1 MDLIYFLRVLL
12 KRKWLILAIV
22 SIAVITTF
30 LITFNAP
37 KIYNAHARI
46 ATGISDQESLLFAS
60 EGVSNPQRYEIAAKF
75 NNMVERIRSPRVL
88 DLVSYQLFLHDL
100 KSETS
105 FRPEAYRQLN
115 AQFATDE
122 LQIAAE
128 QFHLKSDSLEA
139 LQGTDQLERKHL
151 EMLRI
156 MRYDGPSLAA
166 RLEVRRIPGTDYIG
180 IDFHADKAQMA
191 AYVVNSLSQEFIRF
205 HNDFNS
211 DQAGS
216 AVSFYAQQ
224 LAETQND
231 LNQKMREWRQY
242 QNTLGSQSS
251 ENANTEL
258 LDLIKHLQARR
269 SDATQSRFVAQRSL
283 KEANTDLKLDNP
295 IGNDQNGPSR
305 GENPQISLRKNI
317 SRLNQQYVD
326 QGAKNEKLL
335 DSIVIFQR
343 QIERQIFQEIAQET
357 PTAAESQESSFRN
370 KIASELTIN
379 IAQERINL
387 IDQSL
392 REVGETEAGSQ
403 LTDETG
409 SPLGQEVDQARD
421 KYLLALAK
429 YSESRLAASG
439 STVYSPSQVDF
450 VYPPEQ
456 GVASKSPLLVV
467 LSGLISLAL
476 CVVVIFILEYLDRSI
491 KYPSRFQETTG
502 LPVLGLLNRLNSG
515 NLDLVGL
522 FNDTQKSKTL
532 ETYKQLLR
540 KIRYELV
547 ESGGQRILVT
557 STKEATG
564 KTSLLISLAYSLSLN
579 GKRVLLIDTNFK
591 DHALT
596 DITAAQPSLEGFI
609 KGKVKREALIS
620 SSVFERV
627 DVIGAAES
635 TLSPAE
641 ILDEYRFAELLDEVS
656 KEYDLIL
663 MEGPPLNSYSDTREL
678 VNYADKVLPIFSA
691 TANINQRD
699 LHSIEYL
706 KSLDDQLLGAVLNKV
721 DLNNL
726 DQ

>member
-12 KRKWLILAIV
+12 KRRWLILAIV
-22 SIAVITTF
+22 SIAVVTTF

-60 EGVSNPQRYEIAAKF
+60 EGVSSPQRYEIAAKF

-105 FRPEAYRQLN
+105 FKPEAYRQLN

-122 LQIAAE
+122 LQVAAE
-128 QFHLKSDSLEA
+128 QFQLKSDSLEA
-139 LQGTDQLERKHL
+139 LQATDQLEQKHL
-151 EMLRI
+151 SMLRL
-156 MRYDGPSLAA
+156 MRYDGASISA

-180 IDFHADKAQMA
+180 IDFHADNPQMA
-191 AYVVNSLSQEFIRF
+191 AFVVNSLSQEFIRF

-211 DQAGS
+211 DRAGR

-231 LNQKMREWRQY
+231 LNQKMREWQNY
-242 QNTLGSQSS
+242 QKTLGSQE
-251 ENANTEL
+251 ENNPNTEL
-258 LDLIKHLQARR
+258 LDLIKHLQTKR
-269 SDATQSRFVAQRSL
+269 SDATQARFVAQRSL
-283 KEANTDLKLDNP
+283 RDANTQLKLEKSLW
-295 IGNDQNGPSR
+295 NDDKGPSR
-305 GENPQISLRKNI
+305 GANPKLSFRQSISKF
-317 SRLNQQYVD
+317 NQRYIV
-326 QGAKNEKLL
+326 QGAKNKALL
-335 DSIVIFQR
+335 DSIAILQAK
-343 QIERQIFQEIAQET
+343 IEQQIFQEVAQET
-357 PTAAESQESSFRN
+357 PTAVESQSDNFRN
-370 KIASELTIN
+370 KISSELTIE
-379 IAQERINL
+379 IAQERINF

-392 REVGETEAGSQ
+392 RELGETEAGNQ
-403 LTDETG
+403 LTDDSG
-409 SPLGQEVDQARD
+409 SPLGKEVDQARD

-429 YSESRLAASG
+429 YSEARLAASG

-456 GVASKSPLLVV
+456 GVASKSPLLVI
-467 LSGLISLAL
+467 LSGLVSLAL
-476 CVVVIFILEYLDRSI
+476 CIVVIFILEYLDRSV
-491 KYPSRFQETTG
+491 KYPSRFQEATG
-502 LPVLGLLNRLNSG
+502 LPILGLLNRLNSG

-596 DITAAQPSLEGFI
+596 DITAASPTLEGFI

-641 ILDEYRFAELLDEVS
+641 ILDEYRFAQLLDEAS

-706 KSLDDQLLGAVLNKV
+706 KSLDDQLLGAILNKV